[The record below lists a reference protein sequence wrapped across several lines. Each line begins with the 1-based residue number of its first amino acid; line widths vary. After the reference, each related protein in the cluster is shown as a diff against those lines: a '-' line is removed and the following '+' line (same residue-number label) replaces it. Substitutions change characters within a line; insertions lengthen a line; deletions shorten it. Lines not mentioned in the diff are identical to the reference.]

1 MSTGRHTG
9 RVKVFFFLL
18 LVLIVGF
25 GWYFVK
31 GRVSRTHEQ
40 VRDRALEG
48 GFGRA
53 VTAGPATKH
62 LAMMGRTLTLAT
74 DPERAGNL
82 VASTAM
88 ADARVTDVRPET
100 GSLVIEIDGS
110 YPLVRAHLLPD
121 RTVIGVE
128 SFNWDMGFPQGGQV
142 WDRVAS
148 AIVTAAAH
156 QGIPVAE
163 GAREFIKDDSVLDR
177 EVWAVRA

>member
-1 MSTGRHTG
+1 M
-9 RVKVFFFLL
+9 KVIFFLL
-18 LVLIVGF
+18 LVLVVGF

-31 GRVSRTHEQ
+31 GRVSRSHEQ
-40 VRDRALEG
+40 VRERALAG

-53 VTAGPATKH
+53 ATAGPATKH
-62 LAMMGRTLTLAT
+62 LTMMGRTLTLAT

-82 VASTAM
+82 IAATAM
-88 ADARVTDVRPET
+88 ADARVTDVRPGT
-100 GSLVIEIDGS
+100 DSLEIEIDGS

-121 RTVIGVE
+121 RSVVGVA

-142 WDRVAS
+142 WDRVAT
-148 AIVTAAAH
+148 AIATAAAH

-163 GAREFIKDDSVLDR
+163 GSREFGRDDAVLDH

>member
-1 MSTGRHTG
+1 M
-9 RVKVFFFLL
+9 KVIFFLL

-31 GRVSRTHEQ
+31 GRVTRSHQQ

-53 VTAGPATKH
+53 MTAGPATKH
-62 LAMMGRTLTLAT
+62 LTMMGRTLTLAA
-74 DPERAGNL
+74 DPRRTGDL
-82 VASTAM
+82 IVATAM
-88 ADARVTDVRPET
+88 ADARVTDVRADT

-110 YPLVRAHLLPD
+110 YPVVRAHLLPE
-121 RTVIGVE
+121 RTVVGVE
-128 SFNWDMGFPQGGQV
+128 AFNWDMGFPQGGQV

-163 GAREFIKDDSVLDR
+163 GSREFVRNEGVLDR